1 MAQSPLSGKVAV
13 VTGGASGIGAAV
25 VDRLERDGASVVV
38 ADIAGNPRVDVTDE
52 AMCTALAEKIR
63 AEHGRVDIVV
73 LAAAIV
79 LDADHRVLTDDI
91 AAWHKVLD
99 TNLTGT
105 LLPLRALEPM
115 LSSGASII
123 TITSGEYQHATP
135 GNGAYCVAK
144 AGVWM
149 LTKTLALELA
159 ERGIRVNAVSPG
171 FIDTPMTAPFLA
183 APGRRDKVAAATPL
197 RRVGAPTDVAG
208 AVAWLAGDESSF
220 VTGET
225 IHVDGGIATN
235 ER

>member
-1 MAQSPLSGKVAV
+1 MPRTLEGRVAV

-25 VDRLERDGASVVV
+25 VDRLERDGATVVV
-38 ADIAGNPRVDVTDE
+38 ADIAALPQVDVTDE
-52 AMCTALAEKIR
+52 ASCIALANRVRE
-63 AEHGRVDIVV
+63 AHGRVDIVV

-79 LDADHRVLTDDI
+79 LDGDHRVLTDDL
-91 AAWHKVLD
+91 ASWHHVLN

-105 LLPLRALEPM
+105 LLPLRAIEDL
-115 LSSGASII
+115 LSDGASVV

-159 ERGIRVNAVSPG
+159 SRRIRVNAVSPG
-171 FIDTPMTAPFLA
+171 FVDTPMTAPFLA
-183 APGRRDKVAAATPL
+183 AEGRRAKVAAATPL
-197 RRVGAPTDVAG
+197 ARIGMPVDIAN
-208 AVAWLAGDESSF
+208 AVAWLASDESSF

-225 IHVDGGIATN
+225 LHVDGGIAVN